1 MGLNAFLSGDDNTK
15 IAQSDV
21 IYITDKIVKFGD
33 DVYQFRNV
41 TGFGIGEIKAK
52 KPPFLLVGFFIFLL
66 IIGLYISSKFNNLW
80 GLLIAGISSIV
91 LFVQADNYQPKKYG
105 LKLYLN
111 SGDAQ
116 IFITSDTV
124 WLKRSVRS
132 LYDFMENAE
141 EGSSMTIH
149 IGGNITGNIIQG
161 SKVRDVFSD
170 VNKSL

>member
-15 IAQSDV
+15 IAQADV
-21 IYITDKIVKFGD
+21 IYISDKTVRFGN

-41 TGFGIGEIKAK
+41 TGFGIDEVKSK
-52 KPPFLLVGFFIFLL
+52 KIPFLVIVGLFLF
-66 IIGLYISSKFNNLW
+66 GLTVMNFNNSW
-80 GLLIAGISSIV
+80 GLLSLVISVMALGANI
-91 LFVQADNYQPKKYG
+91 LQPKMYG

-116 IFITSDTV
+116 IFLTSDTV

-132 LYDFMENAE
+132 LYDFMNNAG
-141 EGSSMTIH
+141 EGSSMTIQ

>member
-15 IAQSDV
+15 IAQADV
-21 IYITDKIVKFGD
+21 IYITDRIVKFGD
-33 DVYQFRNV
+33 DIYQFRNV
-41 TGFGIGEIKAK
+41 TGFGIGGVKAK
-52 KPPFLLVGFFIFLL
+52 KPPFLLVGFFLFLF
-66 IIGLYISSKFNNLW
+66 IVGYYISIQFNNLW
-80 GLLIAGISSIV
+80 GLLISGISGIV
-91 LFVQADNYQPKKYG
+91 LQVQADNYQPKRYG

-132 LYDFMENAE
+132 LYDFMNNAE
-141 EGSSMTIH
+141 EGSYMTIQ

-170 VNKSL
+170 VNKSS